1 MRAVKQALSTLRDTL
16 MVEDEDEED
25 DAQLTLESLTGEL
38 TSMGNLMEKQE
49 LEEYLRELERDNK
62 LMFRGGVIHLI

>member
-1 MRAVKQALSTLRDTL
+1 

-25 DAQLTLESLTGEL
+25 DAQLTLESLSSEL
-38 TSMGNLMEKQE
+38 TSMGNSMEKQE

>member
-1 MRAVKQALSTLRDTL
+1 

-25 DAQLTLESLTGEL
+25 DAQLTLESLSGEL
-38 TSMGNLMEKQE
+38 TSMGNSMEKQE

>member
-1 MRAVKQALSTLRDTL
+1 

-25 DAQLTLESLTGEL
+25 DAQLTLESLSGEL
-38 TSMGNLMEKQE
+38 TSMGNSMEKQE

-62 LMFRGGVIHLI
+62 LMFRGGVIDLI

>member
-25 DAQLTLESLTGEL
+25 DAQLTLESLSGEL
-38 TSMGNLMEKQE
+38 TSMGNSMEKQE

>member
-1 MRAVKQALSTLRDTL
+1 

-25 DAQLTLESLTGEL
+25 DAQLTLESLSSEL
-38 TSMGNLMEKQE
+38 TSMGNSMEKQE

-62 LMFRGGVIHLI
+62 LMFRKKF